1 MFIKAA
7 FDSLAEAIAY
17 RDELLAKL
25 ERERRLKQATI
36 TGRLN
41 VGELIDIWF
50 NGPPGKPERGFR
62 HRKGKPLSPTTVKDF
77 DWRIGKHIALVANH
91 DVRELLDDPL
101 ILEDF
106 FHVQLTPQNARK
118 AFTILNLAFK
128 AAMRGRLGLDRRI
141 PSNPC
146 DFQQLAPLKTA
157 ARGVPSADE
166 VAKIL
171 IAASEQGD
179 LWDLHCR
186 LTATLG
192 TRRGETCAFRVD
204 DFDIRH
210 RRVHVDETRSSRL
223 TQVWFSSHRNRGS
236 HVLSTSRTIRS
247 GKPSSPTSPTGRQER
262 FSSPAGS
269 GIPSGERPA
278 RVRSAGIRRRQA
290 IDSLG

>member
-1 MFIKAA
+1 M
-7 FDSLAEAIAY
+7 
-17 RDELLAKL
+17 
-25 ERERRLKQATI
+25 
-36 TGRLN
+36 
-41 VGELIDIWF
+41 
-50 NGPPGKPERGFR
+50 
-62 HRKGKPLSPTTVKDF
+62 
-77 DWRIGKHIALVANH
+77 
-91 DVRELLDDPL
+91 DDPL

-128 AAMRGRLGLDRRI
+128 AAMRGRLDLDRRI

-146 DFQQLAPLKTA
+146 DFQQLAPLETA

-179 LWDLHCR
+179 LWDLYCR

-210 RRVHVDETRSSRL
+210 RRVHVDETPVISPD
-223 TQVWFSSHRNRGS
+223 GGM
-236 HVLSTSRTIRS
+236 VLKPPKSWESRTLHIPHDPFWKAIQPYVAHRPPRAFLFS
-247 GKPSSPTSPTGRQER
+247 GRWHWVVSPRLRGGEPAMRWSEHTYSPIE
-262 FSSPAGS
+262 
-269 GIPSGERPA
+269 
-278 RVRSAGIRRRQA
+278 
-290 IDSLG
+290 